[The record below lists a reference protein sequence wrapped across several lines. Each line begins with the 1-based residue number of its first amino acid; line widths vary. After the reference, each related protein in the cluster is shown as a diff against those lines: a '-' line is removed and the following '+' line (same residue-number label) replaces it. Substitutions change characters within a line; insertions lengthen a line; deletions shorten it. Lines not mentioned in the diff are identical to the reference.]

1 MSASE
6 STTTTS
12 TMATL
17 ADHAAERHGSH
28 VAARHKQGDE
38 WVETTFRELADQV
51 HPLALGLIDL
61 GVAVGDRVCVLA
73 NTRYEWTVANLAINA
88 VGALVVPIYPTNSAD
103 ECAWVIGDSGAKVVI
118 AENAQQAEKVQSIRD
133 EVPALEQIVLIDG
146 DGGALPTLESVA
158 AAGAGGDADEL
169 ARRGAAVGI
178 DDPCLIIYTS
188 GTTGR
193 PKGVVLTN
201 RGLGEGRRIVSEIGL
216 MGPGDVIYLYLP
228 LAHIFAQIIQA
239 DALEVG
245 ATIAYFGGDTTQIVA
260 ELAAVKP
267 TVLPSVPRIF
277 EKIYAMA
284 VGMVPP
290 DQQENFE
297 QAVEAGV
304 AVRHAQQKGE
314 EPDAEQA
321 ALLALADELIF
332 GMVRGLFGG
341 EMKFAISGAA
351 PIAPEIL
358 RFFYAAGAPVYE
370 GWGMTETTA
379 LGTLNLPDAFRFGS
393 IGRAL
398 PGVEMKIAED
408 GEMLIRGPVVF
419 REYWQNPEATAETID
434 AEGWMATGDIG
445 EVDDDGYFHVSG
457 RKKDIIITAGG
468 KNLTPA
474 NIEGDL
480 RQSPWISQAVMYG
493 DRRPYPVA
501 LITLDPETIVP
512 WAEKE
517 GLPTTIPELAAHDT
531 VRQMV
536 QDELD
541 RANAKYAKVEQIK
554 RFVILEQD
562 FTQETGELTPT
573 LKLKRNVVYENHAE
587 TISDLYEG

>member
-1 MSASE
+1 MPTTE
-6 STTTTS
+6 STPTTS

-28 VAARHKQGDE
+28 VAARYKRGDE
-38 WVETTFRELADQV
+38 WVDTTFQELADQV
-51 HPLALGLIDL
+51 HPLALGLIEL
-61 GVAVGDRVCVLA
+61 GVAVGDRVCVLS
-73 NTRYEWTVANLAINA
+73 NTRYEWTVASLAINA

-103 ECAWVIGDSGAKVVI
+103 ECAWVIGDSGAKIVI
-118 AENAQQAEKVQSIRD
+118 AEDATQAAKVESIRS
-133 EVPALEQIVLIDG
+133 EVPGLEQIVLIDG
-146 DGGALPTLESVA
+146 DGGELATLESVA
-158 AAGAGGDADEL
+158 AAGAEGDKEEL
-169 ARRGAAVGI
+169 ARRSASVGV

-193 PKGVVLTN
+193 PKGVVITN
-201 RGLGEGRRIVSEIGL
+201 AGLGEGRRIVSEIGL

-260 ELAAVKP
+260 ELGAVKP

-277 EKIYAMA
+277 EKIYSMA
-284 VGMVPP
+284 VGMIPH
-290 DQQENFE
+290 DQHEVFHH
-297 QAVEAGV
+297 AIDAGI
-304 AVRHAQQKGE
+304 AVRHALERGE
-314 EPDAEQA
+314 EPDEEQA
-321 ALLALADELIF
+321 GLVAQADELIF
-332 GMVRGLFGG
+332 GLVRGLFGG
-341 EMKFAISGAA
+341 ALKFAISGAA

-393 IGRAL
+393 IGQAL

-419 REYWQNPEATAETID
+419 KEYWQNPDATAETVD
-434 AEGWMATGDIG
+434 EDGWMYTGDLG
-445 EVDDDGYFHVSG
+445 EVDEDGYFRITG

-501 LITLDPETIVP
+501 LITLDPETILP

-517 GLPTTIPELAAHDT
+517 GLPTTIPELATHET
-531 VRQMV
+531 VRAMIQEEV
-536 QDELD
+536 D
-541 RANAKYAKVEQIK
+541 RANEKYAKVGQIK
-554 RFVILEQD
+554 RFEILDHD

-573 LKLKRNVVYENHAE
+573 LKLKRNVVYENHAD
-587 TISDLYEG
+587 TISDLYDK